1 MTAKSEPFFFSMAV
15 LLIVIVIS
23 GFSVVSF
30 QRPGGPLATPFFL
43 HFHGAVFLSWFLL
56 LAFQARLIG
65 ARSYKFHGQLG
76 LMSLGLAVAIVIIGY
91 LVVRMTV
98 QKPDGIIAGRP
109 ALIGAIFPTL
119 DIINFAI
126 AYSLGVLNRGNANA
140 HKRLMLIAAIMMIDA
155 AMARL
160 IFGLGLPGTLIIKA
174 EFSLLLAILVYDLV
188 KLRRPH
194 WATLIGMLLYI
205 AAMRFKLSIDGVS
218 WWPAF
223 SQAFF
228 S

>member
-1 MTAKSEPFFFSMAV
+1 F
-15 LLIVIVIS
+15 
-23 GFSVVSF
+23 
-30 QRPGGPLATPFFL
+30 
-43 HFHGAVFLSWFLL
+43 
-56 LAFQARLIG
+56 
-65 ARSYKFHGQLG
+65 KFHRQLG
-76 LMSLGLAVAIVIIGY
+76 FLSLGLALAIIVIGY

-98 QKPDGIIAGRP
+98 LKPDGIIAGRP

-160 IFGLGLPGTLIIKA
+160 IFGLGLPGTLIIRA